1 MKFETAIAKS
11 IKSFLDG
18 SVPENLNKAKEGGIK
33 YTPEYM
39 DAFAEELASTK
50 PQETDD
56 GK

>member
-1 MKFETAIAKS
+1 MKFEDAIAKS

-18 SVPENLNKAKEGGIK
+18 KIPENLNKAKEGGIK

-56 GK
+56 EK